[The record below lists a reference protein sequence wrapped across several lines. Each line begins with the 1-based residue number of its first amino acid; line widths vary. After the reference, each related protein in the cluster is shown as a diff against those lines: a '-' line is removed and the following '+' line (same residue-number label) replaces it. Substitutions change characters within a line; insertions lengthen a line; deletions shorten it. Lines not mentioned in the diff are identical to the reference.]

1 MAEGSAICSWWCP
14 SLAALAREMRVHPP
28 STSHLVVMIPQ
39 SPSVANASA
48 RRWLL
53 RPFATSAGN
62 EPAGNEPAGNE
73 PAPAIK
79 RKRRPMTEET
89 KQKIS
94 ASMRGKRVQSPE
106 TREKIAHAMA
116 NRELSLTHRLRISES
131 RKGAYHS
138 SETRKVIGDAV
149 HATKQRLRK
158 ERLAER
164 AARAAAAATADL
176 ARPTASGQE
185 GLILDEIDLERAV
198 IEVTR
203 LRDELISWMN
213 AYELETGRQPDLTET
228 SESIPEVY
236 GRFVRYVALRDLV
249 RRSSVRM
256 GATPVV
262 WT

>member
-1 MAEGSAICSWWCP
+1 MRRGGTCVRGERDLLVHGGGALPSP
-14 SLAALAREMRVHPP
+14 RSLAAMRVHPP
-28 STSHLVVMIPQ
+28 STCHLVVAIPQ
-39 SPSVANASA
+39 SPAVANASA
-48 RRWLL
+48 RQWLL
-53 RPFATSAGN
+53 RPFATSAGD
-62 EPAGNEPAGNE
+62 E
-73 PAPAIK
+73 PAPARK
-79 RKRRPMTEET
+79 GKRRPMSEET

-164 AARAAAAATADL
+164 AALAAAAATADL
-176 ARPTASGQE
+176 ARPMASGQE

-203 LRDELISWMN
+203 LRDELTSWMN